1 VKLVVR
7 NAPTLAELNAV
18 LAGILDIPGV
28 MSAQIGTYD
37 ASTAI
42 IDIDTILSVQN
53 PSAVMDT
60 GSGMPA
66 ITRIE
71 STGLEGQLPTM

>member
-1 VKLVVR
+1 MIRNVR
-7 NAPTLAELNAV
+7 TLERLNAV
-18 LAGILDIPGV
+18 LAGILGIPGV

-42 IDIDTILSVQN
+42 VDTDTTLSVHN
-53 PSAVMDT
+53 LSASMDD

-66 ITRIE
+66 ITSIE
-71 STGLEGQLPTM
+71 NTRQEGQLPTM